1 MPSTSKAQHG
11 LMGMVLAYKRGK
23 SLDTFPSGVRKRIKR
38 MASDMSE
45 EQLKDYTSTKAS
57 DLPEHSKKRP
67 SRAMRKARAS

>member
-1 MPSTSKAQHG
+1 MPSKSKAQHG

-23 SLDTFPSGVRKRIKR
+23 SLDSFPDGVRKRIKR

-45 EQLKDYTSTKAS
+45 EQLKDYASTKTS

-67 SRAMRKARAS
+67 SRTVRKARAS